1 MQYKIVSPLE
11 VSLPRKTKKDRIIK
25 LNMNSYGNTNTFLN
39 NEAKI
44 QYKKI
49 ITPLIKDI
57 YIDKPIEVTY
67 KVFKASN
74 RRLDKMNV
82 VGVVSKYLMDALVE
96 LNCLEDDNDD
106 FIKTETILPT
116 EIDKDNPR
124 CEVTLTEI

>member
-11 VSLPRKTKKDRIIK
+11 VSLPRKTTKDRVIK
-25 LNMNSYGNTNTFLN
+25 LNMNAYGNTNTFLN

-116 EIDKDNPR
+116 EIDKYNPR